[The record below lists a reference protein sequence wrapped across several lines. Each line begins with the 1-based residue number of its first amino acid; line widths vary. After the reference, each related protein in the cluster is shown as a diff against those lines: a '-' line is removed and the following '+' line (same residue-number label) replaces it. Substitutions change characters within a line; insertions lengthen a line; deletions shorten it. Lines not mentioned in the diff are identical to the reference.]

1 MQSIVLLYN
10 YGTCDIILLSI
21 TQSHSYN
28 YVVTPMRLGLCTC
41 TRDKAIGLSNYRYYH
56 HCLHS
61 ARSEDL
67 GLWVSCNGNQSINHG
82 KKLTW
87 LGLES
92 NATAMA
98 MKAKICFSDGHT
110 HS

>member
-1 MQSIVLLYN
+1 
-10 YGTCDIILLSI
+10 
-21 TQSHSYN
+21 
-28 YVVTPMRLGLCTC
+28 MRLGPCTC
-41 TRDKAIGLSNYRYYH
+41 IRDKAIGLSNYRYYH
-56 HCLHS
+56 RCPHS

-67 GLWVSCNGNQSINHG
+67 GLWVSYNGNQSINYG